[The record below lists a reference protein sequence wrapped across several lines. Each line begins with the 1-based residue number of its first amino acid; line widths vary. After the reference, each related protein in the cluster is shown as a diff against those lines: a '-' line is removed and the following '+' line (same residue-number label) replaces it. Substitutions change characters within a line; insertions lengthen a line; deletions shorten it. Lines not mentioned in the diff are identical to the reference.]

1 MLKMIG
7 FIILGSLGIFIL
19 AGVLFLNISPVF
31 GGKAT
36 AAQKERYKQSPQFQQ
51 GKFVNQIPTSMDL
64 GLAEY
69 AKLSLEFIQGTPDS
83 KPSVPLPAESI
94 DSAEVAKKSTGTT
107 QLRWLGHSAILLE
120 TAGKNILLDP
130 MLGPSPSPISWLGG
144 PRYGELPISASQL
157 PHIDAVLISHD
168 HYDHLD
174 HGSILELKEKT
185 DHFYV
190 PLGVGPHLEAWGV
203 AADKIHEMKWG
214 EDIQLDDLTLV
225 CTPARHFSGRGLL
238 DRNKTLW
245 ASWVICTPDQKIF
258 FSGDSGYGPHFKE
271 IGAQYGPF
279 DFAMIE
285 CGQYDLRW
293 EAIHMLPEQSVQ
305 AALDLQ
311 ARMMMPIHWGA
322 FTLSLHSWTDPV
334 ERASRE
340 AKRLGV
346 ALTTPRIG
354 ETVML
359 PATTQPDSRWWE
371 NFALRQSQKSITA
384 KH

>member
-1 MLKMIG
+1 
-7 FIILGSLGIFIL
+7 
-19 AGVLFLNISPVF
+19 
-31 GGKAT
+31 
-36 AAQKERYKQSPQFQQ
+36 
-51 GKFVNQIPTSMDL
+51 
-64 GLAEY
+64 
-69 AKLSLEFIQGTPDS
+69 
-83 KPSVPLPAESI
+83 
-94 DSAEVAKKSTGTT
+94 
-107 QLRWLGHSAILLE
+107 
-120 TAGKNILLDP
+120 
-130 MLGPSPSPISWLGG
+130 
-144 PRYGELPISASQL
+144 
-157 PHIDAVLISHD
+157 
-168 HYDHLD
+168 
-174 HGSILELKEKT
+174 
-185 DHFYV
+185 
-190 PLGVGPHLEAWGV
+190 
-203 AADKIHEMKWG
+203 
-214 EDIQLDDLTLV
+214 
-225 CTPARHFSGRGLL
+225 
-238 DRNKTLW
+238 
-245 ASWVICTPDQKIF
+245 
-258 FSGDSGYGPHFKE
+258 
-271 IGAQYGPF
+271 
-279 DFAMIE
+279 MIE